1 MVTAVTSFGRSGLY
15 DWLIQR
21 VSAVVMAAYTVF
33 LTGFILSTPDLS
45 FEIWQSLYNQLWMRI
60 FTLATLLSIAAHA
73 WIGLWAVLTDY
84 LTTRLMGAKATA
96 LRLFAQ
102 VVLGVVTLTYVV
114 WGVEILWG
122 V

>member
-21 VSAVVMAAYTVF
+21 VSAVIMAAYTIF
-33 LTGFILSTPDLS
+33 ITGFILTTPDLS
-45 FEIWQSLYNQLWMRI
+45 YDVWSALFDTLCMRV
-60 FTLATLLSIAAHA
+60 FTLATILSVAAHA

-84 LTTRLMGAKATA
+84 LTDRLMGAKATL

-102 VVLGVVTLTYVV
+102 VVLGAVTLTYTV
-114 WGVEILWG
+114 WAIEILWG
-122 V
+122 L